1 MSASGK
7 PRRRTASAVSGAIA
21 AALAVT
27 ALPAVTA
34 RAAEAHPRPA
44 ATAAAPSVPSRY
56 ADQKLDWRPCEG
68 DPSLECATMTVPR
81 DWHHPDA
88 GPDITIAVS
97 RHRAGDPTKRRGVLM
112 MAAGGPGGQGLLRP
126 GGFAKSSPAV
136 AAVYDVVSFDQRG
149 VGRSTHATC
158 QTKEEFPA
166 FMAGDYRDRS
176 PAAIQGV
183 LDRARKLVNDCQ
195 ERSGG
200 LLPYLTTE
208 QTARDMDLYR
218 ALLGA
223 PKISYYG
230 ASYATTVGAY
240 YATLF
245 PRRVERAVLD
255 SNIDFGSSMERWM
268 TGQPKSFQRRFDED
282 FLPWLAKNDGVYH
295 YGRTA
300 AEAKANWER
309 RRAALHDQPLTVGSA
324 VLDPNMFDA
333 GTSSAIYKASRGFPA
348 LAGALAALDH
358 WDTATP
364 QEKGLVG
371 QLFGQSP
378 DPGFFAEYF
387 SVTCN
392 DTPWNR
398 DLDRWI
404 ARSAKDTVNL
414 PLLGARELAYASVCA
429 FWPRSGAPEVKVTGA
444 GLPAT
449 LMVNS
454 THDPATY
461 YEGALRAHRALRG
474 SRLVTV
480 TGDGDHGQYQN
491 GNACVDATVDAYLL
505 DGKLPARDTTCAAK
519 PLPVPAGAAG

>member
-1 MSASGK
+1 MSATATS
-7 PRRRTASAVSGAIA
+7 RRRKASAVSAA
-21 AALAVT
+21 VVAALAVSVLP
-27 ALPAVTA
+27 AAAAQAHPHPAVTA
-34 RAAEAHPRPA
+34 AQ
-44 ATAAAPSVPSRY
+44 SIPSRY
-56 ADQKLDWRPCEG
+56 ADQKLDWQPCQG

-88 GPDITIAVS
+88 GPDLTIAVS
-97 RHRAGDPTKRRGVLM
+97 RHKTSDPAKRRGVLM
-112 MAAGGPGGQGLLRP
+112 MAAGGPGGKGLLRP
-126 GGFAKSSPAV
+126 GSFAKASPSV

-149 VGRSTHATC
+149 VGRSTHAVC
-158 QTKEEFPA
+158 QSDAEFPA
-166 FMAGDYRDRS
+166 LMAGDSRDRS

-183 LDRARKLVNDCQ
+183 LERSRKFVNDCQ

-208 QTARDMDLYR
+208 QTVRDMDLYR
-218 ALLGA
+218 TLLGA

-245 PRRVERAVLD
+245 PQRVERAVLD
-255 SNIDFGSSMERWM
+255 SNIGFDSTMEQWM
-268 TGQPKSFQRRFDED
+268 TGQPKSFQRRFEQD
-282 FLPWLAKNDGVYH
+282 FLPWLAKYDSVYH
-295 YGRTA
+295 YGRTV

-309 RRAALHDQPLTVGSA
+309 RRAALHDHPLDLGSA
-324 VLDPNMFDA
+324 VLDPNLFDA
-333 GTSSAIYKASRGFPA
+333 GTSSAIYKATQGFPT

-358 WDTATP
+358 WDTATQ

-371 QLFGQSP
+371 QLFGHYP

-392 DTPWNR
+392 DTPWSR
-398 DLDRWI
+398 DIDKWV
-404 ARSAKDTVNL
+404 ARSGKDTVNL
-414 PLLGARELAYASVCA
+414 PLLGARELTFASVCA
-429 FWPRSGAPEVKVTGA
+429 YWPKSGAPEVKVTGA

-480 TGDGDHGQYQN
+480 TGDGDHSQYQN
-491 GNACVDATVDAYLL
+491 GNACVDGVVDAYLL
-505 DGKLPARDTTCAAK
+505 DGVVPKRDLTCQAK